1 LQGEYNYRLARIDAK
16 TKTITDIADLSIEVR
31 RYANEYQTKKNKK
44 QNCVTIG
51 LLTHSPL
58 QEFYLILKV
67 LPRDYYG
74 SGKKQKTKQ
83 GETA

>member
-1 LQGEYNYRLARIDAK
+1 MNIKQKRIK
-16 TKTITDIADLSIEVR
+16 TELRELGFIYSFTL
-31 RYANEYQTKKNKK
+31 
-44 QNCVTIG
+44 
-51 LLTHSPL
+51 L

-67 LPRDYYG
+67 LPEGYG

>member
-1 LQGEYNYRLARIDAK
+1 MSNNYRLARIDAK

-31 RYANEYQTKKNKK
+31 RYANEYQTKKNK

-51 LLTHSPL
+51 FTYSFTLL

-67 LPRDYYG
+67 LPEG
-74 SGKKQKTKQ
+74 LVMEAEKKQ